1 MAEAHIAPKV
11 LVVQPIHPA
20 GMERLQRVAQVTV
33 ATDPSR
39 AALMHEVADVVGIL
53 VRTVP
58 IPAEV
63 IEAALRLKVIARHG
77 VGVDNIDV
85 AVATRRGIPVAYTP
99 NTNATSVAEHIL
111 VLMGALAKQIVS
123 YDRATRADEWEIRN
137 SYRAVDLKDKTLGL
151 VGVGR
156 VGREVSRRARAAF
169 DMTVLGYDPY
179 VDIATLEGLGVRPV
193 GSLDE
198 LLREADVV
206 SIHVPLTNATRHLIG
221 PAELAKMKPT
231 AFLINT
237 SRGAVVDE
245 AAMVEVLRS
254 SKIAGAGLDV
264 FAEEPPPRSHPL
276 LDLPNVIVTPHSAAL
291 TAEAV
296 IRMASGAAQAIVDV
310 LEGRRPEHV
319 VNPEVFERLP

>member
-1 MAEAHIAPKV
+1 
-11 LVVQPIHPA
+11 
-20 GMERLQRVAQVTV
+20 MERLQRVAQITV
-33 ATDPSR
+33 ATDPSP
-39 AALMHEVADVVGIL
+39 AALIHEVADVVGIL

-58 IPAEV
+58 ITAEV
-63 IEAALRLKVIARHG
+63 IEAASRLKVIARHG

-111 VLMGALAKQIVS
+111 VLMGALAKQIIS
-123 YDRATRADEWEIRN
+123 YDRATRAGEWEIRN
-137 SYRAVDLKDKTLGL
+137 SYRAVDLKGKTLGL

-156 VGREVSRRARAAF
+156 IGREISRRARAAF

-206 SIHVPLTNATRHLIG
+206 SIHVPLTNGTRHLIG

-296 IRMASGAAQAIVDV
+296 IRMATGAAQAIVDV